1 MAERQPDVLE
11 LTRRLGR
18 EPNIDT
24 ALHILQWELGDLIK
38 SCTYMK
44 WHPDLATSYKAEAKL
59 AMASLLF
66 QVQVIASLL
75 DFDPGDL
82 FNMGVET
89 VRDRIKEMEKKI
101 GRFQHYVGDQ
111 KGE

>member
-1 MAERQPDVLE
+1 MEEQQPDVLE
-11 LTRRLGR
+11 LTRKLGR
-18 EPNIDT
+18 EPNPRT
-24 ALHILQWELGDLIK
+24 ALLIMQWELGDLAK
-38 SCTYMK
+38 SIVYME

-89 VRDRIKEMEKKI
+89 VKGRIKEMEKKI
-101 GRFQHYVGDQ
+101 GRFKHYVG
-111 KGE
+111 EEEHA